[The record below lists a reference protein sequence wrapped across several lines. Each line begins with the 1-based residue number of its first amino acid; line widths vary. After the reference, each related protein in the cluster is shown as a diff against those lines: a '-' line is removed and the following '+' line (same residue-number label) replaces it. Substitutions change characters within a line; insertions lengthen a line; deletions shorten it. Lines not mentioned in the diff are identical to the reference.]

1 MIQQLEGHI
10 TENQINEIVRIII
23 DQYKKY
29 CRLINCAQFLDIF
42 SEEYAPTKR
51 IIASL
56 GLYQVHFQVKVLLL
70 KIYKLSG

>member
-29 CRLINCAQFLDIF
+29 CRL
-42 SEEYAPTKR
+42 
-51 IIASL
+51 
-56 GLYQVHFQVKVLLL
+56 
-70 KIYKLSG
+70 